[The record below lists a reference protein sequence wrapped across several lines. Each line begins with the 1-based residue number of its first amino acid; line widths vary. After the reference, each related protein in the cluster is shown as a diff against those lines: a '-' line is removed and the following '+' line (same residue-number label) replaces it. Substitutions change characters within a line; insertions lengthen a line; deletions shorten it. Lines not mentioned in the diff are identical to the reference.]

1 MALTPQLLQKIDTFQ
16 QKKKQRQGSRNRRD
30 ALQIDLDAT
39 KALIQ
44 TLTVEIDTLEA
55 EIIAEV
61 KALP

>member
-16 QKKKQRQGSRNRRD
+16 QKKKQRQVSRNIRD